1 MWKTN
6 RFTHFNN
13 PLCFFSV
20 LISYH
25 IILDV
30 RVETVSFIL
39 NHLNVLEP
47 FKTICFALRHS
58 VVKRFDL
65 LLGTVWS
72 NFAVKLE
79 ASVVSMNDLRAN
91 TVCIQ
96 VSPHF
101 SIRVHFSTGMLL
113 TYKFQE

>member
-6 RFTHFNN
+6 RFTHFNH

-47 FKTICFALRHS
+47 FETICFALRHS
-58 VVKRFDL
+58 AVKRFHL

-79 ASVVSMNDLRAN
+79 ASVVLMNDLRAN

-96 VSPHF
+96 VSRHF
-101 SIRVHFSTGMLL
+101 SIRVHFITGMLL

>member
-1 MWKTN
+1 M
-6 RFTHFNN
+6 
-13 PLCFFSV
+13 
-20 LISYH
+20 
-25 IILDV
+25 
-30 RVETVSFIL
+30 
-39 NHLNVLEP
+39 
-47 FKTICFALRHS
+47 
-58 VVKRFDL
+58 VKRFDL

-96 VSPHF
+96 VSPLF

>member
-1 MWKTN
+1 M
-6 RFTHFNN
+6 
-13 PLCFFSV
+13 
-20 LISYH
+20 
-25 IILDV
+25 
-30 RVETVSFIL
+30 
-39 NHLNVLEP
+39 
-47 FKTICFALRHS
+47 
-58 VVKRFDL
+58 VKRFDL

-96 VSPHF
+96 ISPHF

>member
-1 MWKTN
+1 M
-6 RFTHFNN
+6 
-13 PLCFFSV
+13 
-20 LISYH
+20 
-25 IILDV
+25 
-30 RVETVSFIL
+30 
-39 NHLNVLEP
+39 
-47 FKTICFALRHS
+47 
-58 VVKRFDL
+58 VKRFDL

-113 TYKFQE
+113 NLQVPKVTKIKFLPTLSIQSLEKRL